1 MTELEN
7 TNAYVIENIEPVSLK
22 VSFSDIISSKEA
34 PYLLVVKSASSECIR
49 LTIYPIKKKRI
60 IKIKLSGAETIE
72 NFLEHF
78 SKIIK
83 DFEVLHTSGLMKKG
97 EHLYYEFYLN
107 VNKSDDKYKDLI
119 ASIDTIRYIFKEIKI
134 EEIGLK
140 KAQRR

>member
-7 TNAYVIENIEPVSLK
+7 TNAYIIENIEPVILK
-22 VSFSDIISSKEA
+22 VSFLDILSSKEA

-60 IKIKLSGAETIE
+60 IKIIISEVDIIE

-78 SKIIK
+78 SKIIQ
-83 DFEVLHTSGLMKKG
+83 DSQVLHTSGLVKKG
-97 EHLYYEFYLN
+97 KQLYYEFYLN
-107 VNKSDDKYKDLI
+107 INKSDDKYKDLI
-119 ASIDTIRYIFKEIKI
+119 ASIDKIRYIFKEIKI

-140 KAQRR
+140 KAQSR